1 MINILSRLVKNF
13 ILIPF
18 LLSLFIA
25 FLGSVILTKKYESV
39 SKLIP
44 IGSSEKMSQASAVG
58 GILGFNLDSGVAENL
73 SSASYFHLILK
84 SNSVLSK
91 LMLINLGDNF
101 DNKLLIE
108 YDTGKSI
115 DNIEQNLIDST
126 IAKFKGKHISV
137 SKDRISNLITISS
150 VYEDPRIAK
159 MINEFIINESINI
172 QRLSNND
179 YTKNRK
185 DYLFKRINEVKVDL
199 NVSEQDM
206 ISFLRTNKEISSKA
220 LEVKYDKINREIV
233 IFNGLLTTLMQ
244 ELEKTKIEENSDN
257 NEIQILD
264 QPSLPSSKSS
274 PSLSFIF
281 LSTFMLSFA
290 LLIILHIYR
299 KETIKLI
306 ESFESIN

>member
-1 MINILSRLVKNF
+1 MINILKRLVKNF
-13 ILIPF
+13 ILLPF
-18 LLSLFIA
+18 LLSVIITLLSSFI
-25 FLGSVILTKKYESV
+25 ITKKYQSV

-44 IGSSEKMSQASAVG
+44 IGSSETMSQATAVG
-58 GILGFNLDSGVAENL
+58 GILGFNLDSGVSENL

-91 LMLINLGDNF
+91 LMLLNLGDNF
-101 DNKLLIE
+101 ENKLLIE
-108 YDTGKSI
+108 YDTGKSMS
-115 DNIEQNLIDST
+115 NIKQNLIDNT
-126 IAKFKGKHISV
+126 IAKFKAKHINV
-137 SKDRISNLITISS
+137 SKDRISNLITITS
-150 VYEDPRIAK
+150 VYENPHISK
-159 MINEFIINESINI
+159 MINEFIITESINI

-185 DYLFKRINEVKVDL
+185 DYLIKRIDEVKVDL

-206 ISFLRTNKEISSKA
+206 ILFLRTNKEISSKA
-220 LEVKYDKINREIV
+220 LEVQYDKINREI
-233 IFNGLLTTLMQ
+233 IIYNGLLTTLMQ
-244 ELEKTKIEENSDN
+244 ELEKIKIEENSDN

-264 QPSLPSSKSS
+264 YPSLPSSKSS

-281 LSTFMLSFA
+281 LSAFLLSFT

-299 KETIKLI
+299 KETIKFI